1 VSAVPHH
8 ADSARPARLGLL
20 GAVVCAL
27 ASPAFGLLNI
37 DGTRNQVFV
46 FGNVSFGYN
55 SNIFAEAGGEGDY
68 TRSAQLGVELKRRA
82 GIIAVNATAK
92 FDYLTYDRYTGENT
106 LNPSVS
112 VELNKTTGRTTGSLA
127 VSAYRETR
135 SDSAVN
141 LRTSTWNFPVNLN
154 LRYPVN
160 DHLYLTSATGYLRR
174 TYDDDSGLVDYRDYT
189 EAIDVFYVYTS
200 KLDLLGGYRLRVGQT
215 SLGRRT
221 ADHWFN
227 VGATGGILAKL
238 SGTIRLGY
246 QLRTTSGSPAA
257 DDDFA
262 QFNAAASLNW
272 PLTRKLFLSTSLMR
286 DFNTIATGASVDS
299 TSAALN
305 AAYTYNRKLEFSAT
319 AAVGRNKFLGRDQ
332 LARADTFVSYG
343 LNGRYSMSE
352 HLQFSAAYT
361 YFRNWSSINFADY
374 DSHLFSVDVTSRY

>member
-1 VSAVPHH
+1 M
-8 ADSARPARLGLL
+8 ARPQRLASSPGPVRLGLL
-20 GAVVCAL
+20 AVALAAL
-27 ASPAFGLLNI
+27 ASPAGALLNI

-46 FGNVSFGYN
+46 FGNVTLGYN
-55 SNIFAEAGGEGDY
+55 SNIFAEAGGEGDS
-68 TRSAQLGVELKRRA
+68 TRSAQVGIELKRRA

-92 FDYLTYDRYTGENT
+92 VDYLTYGRYTGENS

-112 VELNKTTGRTTGSLA
+112 LDLNKTTGRTTGTFT

-160 DHLYLTSATGYLRR
+160 DHLYVTSGTGYLRR
-174 TYDDDSGLVDYRDYT
+174 TYDDDSGLVDYKDVS

-200 KLDLLGGYRLRVGQT
+200 KLDLLGGYRLRVGTT
-215 SLGRRT
+215 SLGSRT

-227 VGATGGILAKL
+227 VGATGGIYSKL
-238 SGTIRLGY
+238 SGTVRVGY
-246 QLRTTSGSPAA
+246 QVRRVTGGPQN
-257 DDDFA
+257 DDFTH
-262 QFNAAASLNW
+262 FNAAASLNW
-272 PLTRKLFLSTSLMR
+272 PLTRKLFLSTSLVR

-305 AAYTYNRKLEFSAT
+305 AAYTYNRKLEFSANT
-319 AAVGRNKFLGRDQ
+319 AVGHNKFLGRDQ
-332 LARADTFVSYG
+332 LSRTDTFATFGV
-343 LNGRYSMSE
+343 NGRYNMSE
-352 HLQFSAAYT
+352 HVQFGAAYT